1 MKNTTY
7 KVSVN
12 SNMNKIFEDLQSRV
26 SGLRYDASTDATRI
40 DYADKK
46 QRSATLKF
54 EVDKWTNKDS
64 HAFDGYGFYI
74 GKDNAYAS
82 VGEALS
88 IGENRA
94 TKGGSY
100 ERKKQYYIW
109 IRTEDE
115 YQTLL
120 TLIDAVNGV
129 GVKFTADTATQ
140 KSKAEKP
147 KRETKA
153 VKRETKKSRNA
164 KGAKTA

>member
-1 MKNTTY
+1 MKNTAYT
-7 KVSVN
+7 VSVN
-12 SNMNKIFEDLQSRV
+12 SNMSKIYDDLKSRV
-26 SGLRYDASTDATRI
+26 QGLRYDASTDATRI
-40 DYADKK
+40 DYTDKK

-74 GKDNAYAS
+74 GRDNAYAS

-88 IGENRA
+88 IGENKR
-94 TKGGSY
+94 TNGGSY

-109 IRTEDE
+109 IRTKDE
-115 YQTLL
+115 YDALL

-140 KSKAEKP
+140 KSKASKP

-153 VKRETKKSRNA
+153 VKRETKKSRNT